1 MGPSFIVLAAVSLMM
16 DNWTFD
22 VQQPDTAFTVV
33 TEEPSVVP
41 DPPIAEPVRLEQ
53 QYRLDMFTASW
64 CGPCRNWKAN
74 EKRRV
79 ESAGIV
85 VREIDTDRVRGTGIS
100 RIPHFR
106 LIRLS
111 DGAAV
116 SNWTGYVNTST
127 LQAAMQ
133 RDSAARQPAVVK
145 TDQKLVSA
153 PKTQKG
159 GKFYNSSIYTGER
172 GTIHENRES
181 LISHLLNDGIHRGR
195 HSFAELSSL
204 SDDALNLL
212 HNREHGWR

>member
-1 MGPSFIVLAAVSLMM
+1 MGPSFILLAAASLMM

-33 TEEPSVVP
+33 TVEPTVVQ
-41 DPPIAEPVRLEQ
+41 DPPVRLEQ

-79 ESAGIV
+79 EAAGIIV
-85 VREIDTDRVRGTGIS
+85 NEIDTDRVRGTGIS
-100 RIPHFR
+100 RIPHFL

-116 SNWTGYVNTST
+116 SNWTGYVSTST

-133 RDSAARQPAVVK
+133 RDSEVNQPSVK
-145 TDQKLVSA
+145 KEQAKAPSASA

-159 GKFYNSSIYTGER
+159 GKFYNPSIYTGER
-172 GTIHENRES
+172 GSSHQNRES